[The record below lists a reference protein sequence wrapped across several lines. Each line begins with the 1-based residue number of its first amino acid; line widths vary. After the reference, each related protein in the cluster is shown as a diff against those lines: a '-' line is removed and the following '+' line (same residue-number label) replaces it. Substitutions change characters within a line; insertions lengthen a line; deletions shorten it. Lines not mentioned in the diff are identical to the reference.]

1 MSKNIEEEV
10 LQMRFENGQ
19 FERAAGTSLKT
30 LDKLKESLSFKGVEK
45 GFERVEESVKKVDFS
60 ILERGAEAVKS
71 KFSALEV
78 VAVTALANI
87 TNSAVNTGK
96 RLISSLTVDNITAG
110 WGKLEQKTTSVATL
124 ISQGYDMS
132 TVEQQLSRLNWY
144 TDETSYNFTAMV
156 DSISKFTASGKSL
169 DESTT
174 ALMGI
179 ANWAALSGQNAST
192 ASRAMYQL
200 SQAMGAGILAKADY
214 MSIQNASMDT
224 DEFRQKALDAGVAL
238 KTLKKNADGTYQ
250 SLLNPNAKAFSKSQ
264 FANHLTEDV
273 WFTSDV
279 MMKVF
284 TDYSAAV
291 DRIYDYASEKGVTAS
306 EAIEELG
313 SSVDEF
319 GLKAFRAAQEA
330 KTWTDV
336 LDSVKD
342 AVGTGWMN
350 SFEAVFGNYE
360 EQRVLW
366 TDLANAMYDVFAS
379 SAEGRNELLGGW
391 KELGGRTALI
401 EGFWNVWNNAVATLD
416 TVKEAFWEIFPK
428 TTAEQLF
435 KITEKIRDFTSK
447 LALNEERIRKLK
459 NVLKGLFSVIKLLA
473 DVVKSAVALIFSLAK
488 NLSWVA
494 DLALDAASAIGKW
507 LGGVQE
513 SAEQSKILSKI
524 LNEVG
529 NVLTFVFDKIR
540 AVVDAVRELNWNW
553 LTALCKA
560 AGNAVRWLIG
570 NIGDLYSALKE
581 KLSSEELGSLGQK
594 LVGVLRWI
602 CNQINVIFT
611 AIGNLFS
618 VSGFDSVTGTVGA
631 LYNVLSKLGN
641 LAVSVGKKIGA
652 ALGELFAD
660 GNISNIIDIING
672 GLLAAILSNLKKF
685 TSNITGMF
693 EGFSETFKSVGDI
706 LSTVK
711 DTLVAWQ
718 KDIRAGTILKLAKA
732 IAILAASLLVLSLIN
747 SEKLTGALAAMTIL
761 FAKLALSIRLLGK
774 SKFDFAGI
782 TKMVGFM
789 LSFSASVLILSVAMA
804 KLGSLDWEGI
814 AKGVVGISALTLVI
828 TASAKILSKIDG
840 KVIKGAGSL
849 IIFSSAV
856 AILAAVTKSLA
867 QLNLAQLI
875 KGLSGVALL
884 SFTMQAVAKSL
895 SKIDGKIVKGA
906 GSLIIFSSA
915 VAILAAVCKSLS
927 AVDTGALIKGVA
939 GMAAVTAVALVSAKI
954 LSKIDGRVVKG
965 ASSLVIFSSA
975 IAVLAAVCKKLS
987 SLQWEELAKGLVG
1000 IAGITAAILLVS
1012 KAKTSF
1018 AKGAVSFIAVG
1029 AAMAVIAEVIKKL
1042 GAIETKHLS
1051 VGFAAFAGSLIALAI
1066 GLKAMKGSIGGAA
1079 ALTIAVT
1086 ALMPLALEMK
1096 LLSTIPMSGIAKAL
1110 ISMAGAFIVIGIA
1123 VKCLKPIA
1131 GTMTK
1136 IAGAIA
1142 LFGTGCALAGAGIL
1156 AVSVALT
1163 TLSVSLVTMGASIG
1177 STLSCLF
1184 DGIAESVDSLRKMT
1198 VEISKVL
1205 CSALAE
1211 IAPEL
1216 SSALL
1221 TLVLEVLKSINSDI
1235 PLIVDTVADII
1246 TQVLDRLSVKIPKI
1260 IESLT
1265 NVLNEIAGALNAAL
1279 GNDGWE
1285 KLLFSI
1291 TAISGV
1297 ILAIA
1302 ATAKIIS
1309 SIKLKGMA
1317 QGLAGLAAAVAG
1329 IIGIVTVVGALA
1341 QMPGL
1346 DRVINDSA
1354 KIFAGIGNVLGA
1366 LVSGLINGLVAN
1378 FPQDF
1383 SAIINACAGIE
1394 IIALALTP
1402 LSTILGKLDIK
1413 GTAKG
1418 MAGFAIVVGG
1428 LTAILSVLA
1437 ALNQIP
1443 GFTDFLSSGGDVLC
1457 KIAEILGRT
1466 IGTFV
1471 DNLSKSVT
1479 SGIGDVMNSLI
1490 SVGAIISAV
1499 AVVAKIVG
1507 KLKIDPASVAV
1518 GFLGVATAIGCIAL
1532 ILTALGALK
1541 QIPGFEWIIGE
1552 GGEFLCKLGSILGE
1566 FVGSI
1571 ISGIGVGL
1579 TSGLQKIGQNLSDFM
1594 VAITP
1599 FIDGVKNVDDRVMKG
1614 VLTLAG
1620 AILAL
1625 TAANLLDGIASFLLG
1640 GRSIS
1645 KFGKEIGDFGVS
1657 LKIFSDNVSGINV
1670 SAVEAA
1676 STAGKLLAEMTHTI
1690 PRSDGVAQFFAGNKS
1705 LAKFSDE
1712 IGAFGKGISAFS
1724 KNTTN
1729 VKPTEAKAAAE
1740 VGKILAEMTNTL
1752 PNENGVAQF
1761 FAGSNSFASFSDGI
1775 GDFGTGIS
1783 VFAANVSKIPDNIDK
1798 VRAAAEAGKTLAEMT
1813 KTLPDE
1819 GGLAQFFAGEKS
1831 LASFSNGIGDFGIGI
1846 TAFAEKV
1853 ANMPDDT
1860 EKVKVA
1866 AEAGKLLAEMTNT
1879 LPSENG
1885 IEQWFSGEKS
1895 LAKFGTDIGNL
1906 GEAVLQFSDSAKN
1919 IDKDKTMAAVD
1930 AATAIAEMTNT
1941 LPSENGIA
1949 QWFTGSKNLSSL
1961 GEEMEGLGHNVA
1973 AFSNAV
1979 AGIDT
1984 SRVSTATGAVKNVA
1998 DALAALPETIDCDF
2012 GTTLGTIGYG
2022 IKGFTELLSDV
2033 DTYSVS
2039 SKLSNLAAVSTK
2051 IQNDGLSGFESLSN
2065 ALANVGANGVAQF
2078 NKAFG
2083 DADGTTKD
2091 SVSGFLSKTSSQIE
2105 EFKPK
2110 FKEAGTMMA
2119 KGFADGINYGNG
2131 GVVLAA
2137 EKMAQAALDAAK
2149 RKLDIHSPSKEMY
2162 KVGSWLDE
2170 GFVGGIRD
2178 GSDQVEAAGAGVAEK
2193 AKSGFSNALSKVADF
2208 FGGKID
2214 VQPTI
2219 TPVLDLSDVESKSK
2233 SIDAMF
2239 SREQAVSVKAGIA
2252 ASSQTTNNSASS
2264 SSSFTFTQNIT
2275 SPKAV
2280 DAKTIYR
2287 QTRNQFS
2294 RMMGVIGQ
2302 V

>member
-30 LDKLKESLSFKGVEK
+30 LDKLKESLSFKGIEK

-60 ILERGAEAVKS
+60 ILERSAEAVKS

-96 RLISSLTVDNITAG
+96 RLISSLTVDNIAAG

-144 TDETSYNFTAMV
+144 TDETSYNFTAMA
-156 DSISKFTASGKSL
+156 DSISKFTASDESL

-192 ASRAMYQL
+192 ASRAMYQI
-200 SQAMGAGILAKADY
+200 SQAMGAGIMRKEDY

-224 DEFRQKALDAGVAL
+224 DEFRQKALDAAVAL

-350 SFEAVFGNYE
+350 SFEAIFGNYE

-416 TVKEAFWEIFPK
+416 TVKEAFREIFPK

-435 KITEKIRDFTSK
+435 KITEKIRDFASK
-447 LALNEERIRKLK
+447 LALNEERTRKLK
-459 NVLKGLFSVIKLLA
+459 NVLKGLFSVIKLLV
-473 DVVKSAVALIFSLAK
+473 DVVKSAVTLIFSLAK

-494 DLALDAASAIGKW
+494 DLALDAASAIGEW
-507 LGGVQE
+507 LGGVRE
-513 SAEQSKILSKI
+513 SAEQSRILSKI

-529 NVLTFVFDKIR
+529 NVLAFVFDKIR

-553 LTALCKA
+553 LNPLCKV
-560 AGNAVRWLIG
+560 AGNTVRWLIG
-570 NIGDLYSALKE
+570 NIGDLYLALKE
-581 KLSSEELGSLGQK
+581 KLSSEELRSLGQK

-602 CNQINVIFT
+602 CDQINAVFT

-618 VSGFDSVTGTVGA
+618 VSGIDSVTGTVGA
-631 LYNVLSKLGN
+631 LYNILSKLGN

-660 GNISNIIDIING
+660 GNISNILDIVNG

-685 TSNITGMF
+685 TSNITGML
-693 EGFSETFKSVGDI
+693 GSFSETFGSVGDI

-732 IAILAASLLVLSLIN
+732 IAILAASLLVISLIN
-747 SEKLTGALAAMTIL
+747 SEKLTGALAAMTML
-761 FAKLALSIRLLGK
+761 FAKLALSIRFLGK

-782 TKMVGFM
+782 AKTIGFM

-828 TASAKILSKIDG
+828 TASAKMLSKIDG

-927 AVDTGALIKGVA
+927 AVDVGSLIKGVA
-939 GMAAVTAVALVSAKI
+939 GMAAVTAVALTSAKI

-987 SLQWEELAKGLVG
+987 SLQWEELVKGLTG
-1000 IAGITAAILLVS
+1000 IVGITAAILLVS

-1096 LLSTIPMSGIAKAL
+1096 MLSTIPMSGIAKAL

-1123 VKCLKPIA
+1123 AKCLKPIV

-1136 IAGAIA
+1136 VAGAIA

-1198 VEISKVL
+1198 VEISKAL

-1221 TLVLEVLKSINSDI
+1221 TLVLEVLKSINGDI
-1235 PLIVDTVADII
+1235 PLIVDTVTDII
-1246 TQVLDRLSVKIPKI
+1246 TQVLERLSVKIPKI
-1260 IESLT
+1260 IESLA
-1265 NVLNEIAGALNAAL
+1265 NVLKEIAGALNTAL

-1285 KLLFSI
+1285 KLLLSI

-1297 ILAIA
+1297 MLAIA

-1309 SIKLKGMA
+1309 SIKLKGMG

-1428 LTAILSVLA
+1428 LTVILSVLA

-1457 KIAEILGRT
+1457 KIAEILGQT

-1479 SGIGDVMNSLI
+1479 SGIGEVMNSLI

-1507 KLKIDPASVAV
+1507 KLKIDPASVAT

-1594 VAITP
+1594 IAVTP

-1614 VLTLAG
+1614 VSTLAG

-1705 LAKFSDE
+1705 LAKFSRE
-1712 IGAFGKGISAFS
+1712 IGDFGKGISAFS
-1724 KNTTN
+1724 KNSAN
-1729 VKPTEAKAAAE
+1729 IKPAEAKAAAE

-1761 FAGSNSFASFSDGI
+1761 FAGSNSFASFSNGI

-1783 VFAANVSKIPDNIDK
+1783 VFAANVSKMPDNIDK
-1798 VRAAAEAGKTLAEMT
+1798 VKAAAEAGKILAEMT

-1860 EKVKVA
+1860 EKVKAA

-1961 GEEMEGLGHNVA
+1961 GKEMEDLGHNVA

-1979 AGIDT
+1979 ADIDT

-1998 DALAALPETIDCDF
+1998 DALAALPENIDGDF

-2039 SKLSNLAAVSTK
+2039 TKLSNLAAVSTK

-2078 NKAFG
+2078 NKAFD

-2219 TPVLDLSDVESKSK
+2219 TPVLDLSDVENKSK

-2252 ASSQTTNNSASS
+2252 ASNQTTNNSASS

>member
-179 ANWAALSGQNAST
+179 ANWAALSGQNAAT
-192 ASRAMYQL
+192 ASRAMYQI
-200 SQAMGAGILAKADY
+200 SQAMGAGIMRKEDY

-264 FANHLTEDV
+264 FADHLTEDV

-291 DRIYDYASEKGVTAS
+291 DRIYDYANEKGVTAS

-350 SFEAVFGNYE
+350 SFEAIFGNYE

-416 TVKEAFWEIFPK
+416 TVKEAFREIFPK

-447 LALNEERIRKLK
+447 LALNEERTRKLK
-459 NVLKGLFSVIKLLA
+459 NVLKGLFSVIKLLV
-473 DVVKSAVALIFSLAK
+473 DVVKSVVTLIFSLAK

-507 LGGVQE
+507 LGEVQE
-513 SAEQSKILSKI
+513 SAEQSKVLSKI

-529 NVLTFVFDKIR
+529 NVLTFVFDKIC

-581 KLSSEELGSLGQK
+581 KLSSEELRSLGQK

-602 CNQINVIFT
+602 CDQINAVFT
-611 AIGNLFS
+611 VIGNLFS

-631 LYNVLSKLGN
+631 LYNALFKLGN

-660 GNISNIIDIING
+660 GNISNILDIVNG

-693 EGFSETFKSVGDI
+693 ESFSETFASVGDI

-732 IAILAASLLVLSLIN
+732 IAILAASLLVISLIN

-804 KLGSLDWEGI
+804 KLGSLDWDGI

-828 TASAKILSKIDG
+828 TASAKMLSKIDG
-840 KVIKGAGSL
+840 KIVKGAGSL

-875 KGLSGVALL
+875 GGLSGVALL

-915 VAILAAVCKSLS
+915 VAILATVCKSLS
-927 AVDTGALIKGVA
+927 AVDVGSLIKGVA
-939 GMAAVTAVALVSAKI
+939 GMAAVTAVALTSAKI

-987 SLQWEELAKGLVG
+987 SLQWEELAKGLAG

-1051 VGFAAFAGSLIALAI
+1051 IGFTAFAGSLIALAI

-1079 ALTIAVT
+1079 ALTIAIA

-1110 ISMAGAFIVIGIA
+1110 ISMAGAFVVIGVA
-1123 VKCLKPIA
+1123 AKCLKPIA

-1136 IAGAIA
+1136 VAGAIA

-1198 VEISKVL
+1198 VEISKAL

-1221 TLVLEVLKSINSDI
+1221 TLVLEVLKSINNDI

-1265 NVLNEIAGALNAAL
+1265 NVLKEIADALNAAL

-1285 KLLFSI
+1285 KLLLSI

-1309 SIKLKGMA
+1309 SIKLRGMA

-1341 QMPGL
+1341 QIPGL

-1354 KIFAGIGNVLGA
+1354 KIFAGIGNALGA

-1402 LSTILGKLDIK
+1402 LSTILGKLDIM

-1418 MAGFAIVVGG
+1418 MAGFAIVIGG

-1457 KIAEILGRT
+1457 KIAEILGQT

-1594 VAITP
+1594 IAVTP

-1614 VLTLAG
+1614 VSTLAG

-1712 IGAFGKGISAFS
+1712 IGDFGKGISAFS

-1783 VFAANVSKIPDNIDK
+1783 VFAANVSKMPDNIDK

-1819 GGLAQFFAGEKS
+1819 GGLVQFFAGEKS
-1831 LASFSNGIGDFGIGI
+1831 LASFSNGISDFGIGI

-2022 IKGFTELLSDV
+2022 IKGFTELLSDI

-2252 ASSQTTNNSASS
+2252 ASNQTTNNSASS

-2294 RMMGVIGQ
+2294 RMMGVISR